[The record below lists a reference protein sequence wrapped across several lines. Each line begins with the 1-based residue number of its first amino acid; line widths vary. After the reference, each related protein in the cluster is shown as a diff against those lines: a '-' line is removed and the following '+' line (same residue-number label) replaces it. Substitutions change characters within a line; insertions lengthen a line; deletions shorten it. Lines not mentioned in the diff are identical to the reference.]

1 MAVLEVD
8 NLHVFY
14 GNIHALRGLSLH
26 VDIDEIVTLI
36 GANGAGK
43 TTTLNA
49 ICSILAPAE
58 GEVRFEG
65 EVLTFVAPHDVVG
78 RGIVQIPEGRRIF
91 GRLTVGENLRMGA
104 FLRRDKQE
112 VRESEEHVLAMF
124 PVLRERI
131 GQVAGTLSG
140 GEQQML
146 AMARGLMSK
155 PRVLLLDE
163 PSMGLAPMLVET
175 IFEAVLAI
183 RKEGVPVLLVEQN
196 AFMALQIADR
206 GYVME
211 TGEIVLEGTGQE
223 LLENDEVQRAYLG

>member
-14 GNIHALRGLSLH
+14 GNIHALRGLSLE
-26 VDIDEIVTLI
+26 VDTDEIVTLI

-49 ICSILAPAE
+49 ICSILAPVE

-65 EVLTFVAPHDVVG
+65 EALTYVSPHDVVG
-78 RGIVQIPEGRRIF
+78 RGIVQVPEGRRIF
-91 GRLTVGENLRMGA
+91 ARLTVEENLRMGA
-104 FLRRDKQE
+104 FLRTDKHE
-112 VRESEEHVLAMF
+112 IRRSEEHVLAMF
-124 PVLRERI
+124 PALRERI
-131 GQVAGTLSG
+131 RQVAGTLSG

-183 RKEGVPVLLVEQN
+183 RREGVPVLLVEQN

-211 TGEIVLEGTGQE
+211 TGEIALEGTGRA
-223 LLENDEVQRAYLG
+223 LLENEDVKRAYLG